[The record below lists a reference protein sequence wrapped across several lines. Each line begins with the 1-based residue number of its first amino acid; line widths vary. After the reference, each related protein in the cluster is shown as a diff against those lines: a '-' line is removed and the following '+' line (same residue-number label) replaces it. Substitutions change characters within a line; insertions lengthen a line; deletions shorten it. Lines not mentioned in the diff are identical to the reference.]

1 MVNPSDFVG
10 FFSKR
15 DPESHKGTFGKCLCD
30 TGSLGMAGAAVLS
43 MRAALLCGVGLC
55 RGLVGEDIYP
65 IVSSSVPEAVFSVC
79 KTGGD
84 ALSLLFSGIKSS
96 DAVLIGCG
104 KGNTEQ
110 TALEI
115 GLCIEE
121 CAAPL
126 VIDADG
132 INALSEHINLLEKH
146 SGEILL
152 TPHPAEMARLIN
164 SDVKTVQQ
172 NRQKT
177 ASDFA
182 KKYGVTVI
190 LKGHGTVL
198 ALKDG
203 RVFINPTGNPGMAT
217 GGSGD
222 VLSGMLVSFL
232 AQGLSPETA
241 AKAAVYIHG
250 AAGDLAAEKKSQR
263 SMLPSDILNELP
275 RLFLE
280 YEKGGK

>member
-1 MVNPSDFVG
+1 MRTIISYEPLW
-10 FFSKR
+10 KTLQ
-15 DPESHKGTFGKCLCD
+15 EKGISQYYLLQNGLDNKTLDSLKKGKNI
-30 TGSLGMAGAAVLS
+30 T
-43 MRAALLCGVGLC
+43 LL
-55 RGLVGEDIYP
+55 
-65 IVSSSVPEAVFSVC
+65 
-79 KTGGD
+79 T
-84 ALSLLFSGIKSS
+84 
-96 DAVLIGCG
+96 
-104 KGNTEQ
+104 
-110 TALEI
+110 LEK
-115 GLCIEE
+115 
-121 CAAPL
+121 PL
-126 VIDADG
+126 VLDADG

-190 LKGHGTVL
+190 LKGHGTVI

-280 YEKGGK
+280 YEKGGE

>member
-132 INALSEHINLLEKH
+132 INALSGHIDLLDARR
-146 SGEILL
+146 GRPTVL
-152 TPHPAEMARLIN
+152 TPHEVEFARIGGDL
-164 SDVKTVQQ
+164 SRGDRERAAQ
-172 NRQKT
+172 
-177 ASDFA
+177 DFA
-182 KKYGVTVI
+182 MAQGCVLV
-190 LKGHGTVL
+190 LKGHRTVI
-198 ALKDG
+198 AAPDG
-203 RVFINPTGNPGMAT
+203 RLAVNTTGNDGMAK

-222 VLSGMLVSFL
+222 ILTGMTASLL
-232 AQGLSPETA
+232 AQGMEPFA
-241 AKAAVYIHG
+241 ACCCAVWLHG
-250 AAGDLAAEKKSQR
+250 RAGDLAAA
-263 SMLPSDILNELP
+263 
-275 RLFLE
+275 
-280 YEKGGK
+280 EKGRRGMTPGDLLEKLPDALKEVE

>member
-1 MVNPSDFVG
+1 MSLRHRFPRYGGRSRAFNESGPSL
-10 FFSKR
+10 R
-15 DPESHKGTFGKCLCD
+15 RRPLQRI
-30 TGSLGMAGAAVLS
+30 LS
-43 MRAALLCGVGLC
+43 ARTY
-55 RGLVGEDIYP
+55 IP

-190 LKGHGTVL
+190 LKGHGTVI

-222 VLSGMLVSFL
+222 VLSGYARFLFGSRAFAGNRRKGRRLHPRRRGRLGGREKIPAQYAAFRHFKRASPTVSRIREGRRINEKEKFFQNAGNGFFCCCFL
-232 AQGLSPETA
+232 
-241 AKAAVYIHG
+241 
-250 AAGDLAAEKKSQR
+250 
-263 SMLPSDILNELP
+263 
-275 RLFLE
+275 RL
-280 YEKGGK
+280 